1 MGQKWT
7 DEQRAK
13 FKATMAAKSQPKITV
28 VEDIG
33 PRRLKRRSPNEAEE
47 FARFI
52 GAAWRAYKGRS

>member
-7 DEQRAK
+7 DEQRTK
-13 FKATMAAKSQPKITV
+13 FKATMAAKHMPKITV

-33 PRRLKRRSPNEAEE
+33 PRRKRRSPNEAEE